1 MTLICPLNEPAKN
14 KRNYTLI
21 RSRCKGENVTK
32 SSMMDLLGILSIV
45 HVPKLPEILAET
57 QIK

>member
-21 RSRCKGENVTK
+21 RNRCKGENVTK
-32 SSMMDLLGILSIV
+32 SSLMDLLGILSIV
-45 HVPKLPEILAET
+45 HVPKLPEILVET